1 MKNGQNNPISS
12 FAHISN
18 FISTISPL
26 VQPKFSVINTIAPY
40 TFSHVLF
47 SYICIASHMNYKV
60 FDDAI
65 LLKLLKAGDASAL
78 EEIYARYSE
87 MVFLAALKKVK
98 SKAIAEELVQ
108 NIFISLWVKRETAQ
122 IQHLQAYLQTAIRYQ
137 VIDYI
142 RSQLIREKYYQSAS
156 AQMNVQ
162 ENLSESRLLLHELS
176 KAIDNTIKKLPQKTQ
191 EIFRLSRYEKRS
203 VKEIAQYMNLSE
215 KAVEYHVTQSL
226 KFMRLHLKDFIIVEL
241 FLLNL

>member
-1 MKNGQNNPISS
+1 M
-12 FAHISN
+12 
-18 FISTISPL
+18 
-26 VQPKFSVINTIAPY
+26 VIFVY
-40 TFSHVLF
+40 
-47 SYICIASHMNYKV
+47 ASHMNYKA

-65 LLKLLKAGDASAL
+65 LLKLLKAGDGSAL
-78 EEIYARYSE
+78 EAIYARYSE
-87 MVFLAALKKVK
+87 MVLLAALKKVR
-98 SKAIAEELVQ
+98 SKAVAEELVQ

-122 IQHLQAYLQTAIRYQ
+122 IQQLQAYLQSAIRYQ

-142 RSQLIREKYYQSAS
+142 RSQLIREKYYQSAG
-156 AQMNVQ
+156 AQMTIQ

-176 KAIDNTIKKLPQKTQ
+176 KAIDTTIKKLPQKTQ

-241 FLLNL
+241 FLLSL

>member
-1 MKNGQNNPISS
+1 
-12 FAHISN
+12 
-18 FISTISPL
+18 
-26 VQPKFSVINTIAPY
+26 
-40 TFSHVLF
+40 
-47 SYICIASHMNYKV
+47 MNYKV

-65 LLKLLKAGDASAL
+65 LLKLLKAGDGSAL

-98 SKAIAEELVQ
+98 LKSIAEELVQ

-122 IQHLQAYLQTAIRYQ
+122 IQQLQAYLQSAVRYQ

-142 RSQLIREKYYQSAS
+142 RSQLIRERYYQSARE
-156 AQMNVQ
+156 QMNVQ

-176 KAIDNTIKKLPQKTQ
+176 IAIDNTIKKLPQKTQ

-226 KFMRLHLKDFIIVEL
+226 KFMRLHLKDFILVEL
-241 FLLNL
+241 FLMHL